1 MMTCRIVNHHSRGV
15 TLIETMLAVIL
26 LSLLFGAAN
35 SVLSYSRR
43 ETEKGFW
50 IQQAITQLRNGTR
63 AITDMLKKTSY
74 PTTIVRDSGGN
85 ETVTSF
91 KEKREYDISGRLR
104 KMEINDSKSFDMHT
118 ISDGNMI
125 RPTFQEQTIMY
136 FPACEPEKDLDTGYT
151 AGVLNWV
158 ELVLRPGPD
167 YSTSGL
173 GSLFIIER
181 EKNYDTRGS
190 TDRVY
195 GLTDEFDRS
204 MGVTRSR
211 EIISDVNAVEVNT
224 FEIEELRGLVVTKDG
239 DKYPVTNKRI
249 LVSVNIT
256 VSHPK
261 DNKIWLSDQCSV
273 INNVQVV
280 KFAGGEYLELLQV
293 YSSGSG
299 GSALVKYNS
308 NELSVSVG
316 SSIGTYRVTAI
327 YPDSIGMK
335 EPGSEVERLLVKR
348 PD

>member
-1 MMTCRIVNHHSRGV
+1 MSRCLIKNHSRGV

-26 LSLLFGAAN
+26 LSLLFASAN
-35 SVLSYSRR
+35 NVLSYSRR

-74 PTTIVRDSGGN
+74 PTTIVRDSSGN

-104 KMEINDSKSFDMHT
+104 KMEINDSTAFDMHT
-118 ISDGNMI
+118 IGDGNMI

-136 FPACEPEKDLDTGYT
+136 FPACEPEKDLDSGYT
-151 AGVLNWV
+151 AGVIKWV
-158 ELVLRPGPD
+158 QLVLKPAPE

-181 EKNYDTRGS
+181 EKTYDTRGS
-190 TDRVY
+190 ANRVY
-195 GLTDEFDRS
+195 GLTDEFDAS
-204 MGVTRSR
+204 QAITRNR
-211 EIISDVNAVEVNT
+211 EIVSDVNAVEVNT

-249 LVSVNIT
+249 LVQVNIT

-293 YSSGSG
+293 YSAGAG
-299 GSALVKYNS
+299 GSALVKYN
-308 NELSVSVG
+308 NTELNVSIG
-316 SSIGTYRVTAI
+316 SAIGTYRVSAI

-335 EPGSEVERLLVKR
+335 ETGSEVERLLVKR